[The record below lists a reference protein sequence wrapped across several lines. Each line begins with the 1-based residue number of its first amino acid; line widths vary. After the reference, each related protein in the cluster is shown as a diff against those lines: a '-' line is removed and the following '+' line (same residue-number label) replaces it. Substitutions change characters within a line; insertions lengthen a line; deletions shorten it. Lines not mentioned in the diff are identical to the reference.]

1 MTHLIRTIILYLFVV
16 VVMRLMGKRQI
27 GQLQPYEL
35 AVAIMIS
42 ELATVPMQ
50 ETGMPVINGLVPI
63 LTILSMQL
71 IFSYVSMKSI
81 TIRKLIS
88 GKPLVMIE
96 KGRILE
102 DNMRKELYTINELAE
117 QLRIK
122 DISNISDVEYAIL
135 ETNGQLS
142 IIPKVKKR
150 SVTCGDLNIP
160 GEYESY
166 PYYLVIDGK
175 ILPDN
180 FSKANIAK
188 EDFLNYLKTKSIKS
202 EEDLL
207 FASIDH
213 KNKIFMQLKQNKGGN
228 IIE

>member
-71 IFSYVSMKSI
+71 IFSYISMKSI

-207 FASIDH
+207 FASIDN

-228 IIE
+228 IVE